1 MQYAVQRYAATRPWA
16 KRVAQLYAQ
25 AVQAA
30 EARKQMQDVIKRELE
45 RAAQV
50 FDIPQSAIVTELALA
65 EAWGHFARQGRVV
78 SHLDDDLAKALAH
91 TRQPG
96 NLPDTLVLPADAFF
110 LHVPGEGGAF
120 VVHQPE
126 RRALLLTMVRM
137 GFAPDGVNWLQAADQ
152 VELVRVEYPGEL
164 GPQLGEVEAGWQVLL
179 AAVLNGLA
187 MMTQSRLSL
196 AKAWEAAAPAQ
207 WVADAAHPACAKT
220 RQKAR
225 GLLLKS
231 GFGEITFCRVEDL
244 APAEAYAMQGY
255 WRRQAFGEDKAH
267 SRLVWVAPR

>member
-25 AVQAA
+25 TVQAA
-30 EARKQMQDVIKRELE
+30 EARAQMKDVIKRELE

-65 EAWGHFARQGRVV
+65 EAWGHFARKGRVV
-78 SHLDDDLAKALAH
+78 SHLDSGLAAALAN
-91 TRQPG
+91 TCQPA
-96 NLPDTLVLPADAFF
+96 NLPDTLMLPADAFF

-120 VVHQPE
+120 IVHQPE
-126 RRALLLTMVRM
+126 RRALLLTLVRM
-137 GFAPDGVNWLQAADQ
+137 GFAPDGVSWLQAADQ

-164 GPQLGEVEAGWQVLL
+164 APQLAEVAAEWHALL
-179 AAVLNGLA
+179 SSVLNGLA
-187 MMTQSRLSL
+187 MMTQPKLNLS
-196 AKAWEAAAPAQ
+196 KEWEAAAPAD
-207 WVADAAHPACAKT
+207 WVAAATHPTCAKT

-225 GLLLKS
+225 GQLLKG
-231 GFGEITFCRVEDL
+231 GFGEITFCRVDELD
-244 APAEAYAMQGY
+244 EAAVYEAQGY
-255 WRRQAFGEDKAH
+255 WRRQSFGEDKAH